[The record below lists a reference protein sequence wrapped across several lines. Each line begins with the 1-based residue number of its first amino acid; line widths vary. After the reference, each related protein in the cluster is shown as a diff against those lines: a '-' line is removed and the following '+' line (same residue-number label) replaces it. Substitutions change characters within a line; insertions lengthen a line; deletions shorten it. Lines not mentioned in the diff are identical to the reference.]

1 MKNIISQCLLVLVSI
16 IARLQFIAYRLL
28 VTALIAAMI
37 MAPIYYWVT
46 GASLPT
52 LNGLNIPT
60 PWIWGFG
67 VFMILLMVL
76 TTKAHPA
83 KANPHRRYP
92 GVDGWLNNQADIFIE
107 WIGTLK
113 YFTTPLSL
121 VEDPGSY
128 KIKGYEVRELISDGF
143 LQPGDILLR
152 GYDGYLDGIMISI
165 SGGSRG
171 DKKKHFSHAALYLGD
186 LNSSDKMIAARR
198 LKVMDEAGT
207 WRDATETEKDT
218 IRNDDGYFQ
227 TGRDRVVHA
236 MAKGVFVED
245 ILTFTRCDYLIV
257 LRLHDQIKLSPEEM
271 QEDRSLINELPPDA
285 DRIRAMLMAG
295 NPVNRSDVLEAVRLS
310 ALGKIGACYD
320 FQFNDGNQHN
330 RFSCSEF
337 VYYCYKSIHC
347 YLGLQLRY
355 RAFAGLFF
363 RRKTIT
369 PGDIYDAAVKH
380 KKLTVIWESKSL
392 SGA

>member
-1 MKNIISQCLLVLVSI
+1 MV
-16 IARLQFIAYRLL
+16 
-28 VTALIAAMI
+28 
-37 MAPIYYWVT
+37 PIYYWVSGDT
-46 GASLPT
+46 LPSL
-52 LNGLNIPT
+52 NSLNIPVS
-60 PWIWGFG
+60 WIWGFG
-67 VFMILLMVL
+67 LLTGLLMLV
-76 TTKAHPA
+76 TTKAHPV
-83 KANPHRRYP
+83 KLNPHRRYP
-92 GVDGWLNNQADIFIE
+92 GLNGWLNQQVDRFIE

-128 KIKGYEVRELISDGF
+128 KIKGDEVRKLISDGF
-143 LQPGDILLR
+143 LEPGDILLR

-165 SGGSRG
+165 SGGDRG
-171 DKKKHFSHAALYLGD
+171 EKKKHFSHAALFLGD

-198 LKVMDEAGT
+198 LQVLDDAGG
-207 WRDATETEKDT
+207 WRDATDAEKDG
-218 IRNDDGYFQ
+218 IRNDEEYFQ
-227 TGRDRVVHA
+227 TGRDRVLHA

-257 LRLHDQIKLSPEEM
+257 LRLHDYIQLTSEEM

-295 NPVNRSDVLEAVRLS
+295 IPVNRSDVLEAVRLS

-347 YLGLQLRY
+347 YLGLQLRN
-355 RAFAGLFF
+355 RAFAGIFF

-369 PGDIYDAAVKH
+369 PGDIYDAAVNH
-380 KKLTVIWESKSL
+380 KKLKVIWESRSL
-392 SGA
+392 SSSTDAS